1 MGQGRRMGKKQGAP
15 EPLSEAHFAKLKRKA
30 GLPVETPAES
40 PTVKKRRT
48 GKASQEP
55 IKANGA
61 KNGSKKA
68 EPKKINGSKAGAG
81 AARNGA
87 APKKGSAKRA
97 RDDDS
102 DSDSLPDDEF
112 ELEDSDGVEGLED
125 LGDDFI
131 GSDDDS
137 VVDSDEEVGQKEK
150 FVFSDDE
157 DDSDREE
164 KLTAANIEGLSAKL
178 DKELEEEA
186 EMNEAELRES
196 AMQTN
201 IDGDRPKILGE
212 DADGESP
219 KKKASLA
226 PDLQLLRTRITET
239 IRVLESFSELAEE
252 GRSRTEYRDQVIKD
266 GKFDTEPMQ
275 MPTRP
280 EKSSNTT

>member
-1 MGQGRRMGKKQGAP
+1 MGKKQGAP
-15 EPLSEAHFAKLKRKA
+15 EPLSEAHFARLKRKA
-30 GLPVETPAES
+30 GLPVETPAEA

-61 KNGSKKA
+61 KSGSKKV
-68 EPKKINGSKAGAG
+68 EPKKTNGSKADAG

-87 APKKGSAKRA
+87 ASKKGPAKRA
-97 RDDDS
+97 REDDLDS
-102 DSDSLPDDEF
+102 DELPDDEF
-112 ELEDSDGVEGLED
+112 ELENSDGAEGIDE
-125 LGDDFI
+125 LGDDFM

-137 VVDSDEEVGQKEK
+137 VYDSDEGAGQKEK

-178 DKELEEEA
+178 DQELEEEA

-219 KKKASLA
+219 RKKASLA

-266 GKFDTEPMQ
+266 GKSDTAS
-275 MPTRP
+275 T
-280 EKSSNTT
+280 